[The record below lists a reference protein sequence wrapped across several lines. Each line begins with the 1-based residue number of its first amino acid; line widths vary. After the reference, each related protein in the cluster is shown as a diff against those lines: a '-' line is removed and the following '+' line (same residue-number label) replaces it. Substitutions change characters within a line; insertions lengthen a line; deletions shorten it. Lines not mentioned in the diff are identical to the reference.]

1 MNKIEIPIES
11 RLNIQIFAA
20 NVLPG
25 LSLEDTVSQLIG
37 GYYRYQSYRQS
48 IVNPKATSLE
58 GIYLAEHLEFMEQA
72 PRMREKDA
80 KELLVNILYLNVGT
94 KAMDEYLNEHWR
106 I

>member
-1 MNKIEIPIES
+1 MNKVEIPIES
-11 RLNIQIFAA
+11 RVNIQIFAA

-25 LSLEDTVSQLIG
+25 LSLEDTVSRLIG

-58 GIYLAEHLEFMEQA
+58 GIYLAEHLEFMEQTSK
-72 PRMREKDA
+72 MRENDA
-80 KELLVNILYLNVGT
+80 KELLIKLMYLNVGT
-94 KAMDEYLNEHWR
+94 KTMSEYLNEHWR